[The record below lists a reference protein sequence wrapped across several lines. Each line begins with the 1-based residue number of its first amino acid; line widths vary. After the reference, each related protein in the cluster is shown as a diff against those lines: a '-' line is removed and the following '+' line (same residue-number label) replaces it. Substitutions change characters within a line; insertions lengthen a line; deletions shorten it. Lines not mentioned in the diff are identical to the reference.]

1 MPATVRPNSRTPK
14 WTWAFYC
21 AFSHTKAAIAAAAA
35 AAAVGA
41 PIILLVALW

>member
-14 WTWAFYC
+14 WTWAFYW
-21 AFSHTKAAIAAAAA
+21 ALTQAAIAAAAA
-35 AAAVGA
+35 AAIGA